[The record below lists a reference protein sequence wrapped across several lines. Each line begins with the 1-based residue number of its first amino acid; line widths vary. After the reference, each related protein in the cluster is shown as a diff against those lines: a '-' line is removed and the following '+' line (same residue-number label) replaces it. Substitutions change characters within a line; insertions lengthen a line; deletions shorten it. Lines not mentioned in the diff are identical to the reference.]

1 MLYSQ
6 VFPQQHNLRGQL
18 YENSV
23 MEPNEL
29 VKPTEDEHIFSS
41 LSSAAAILE
50 TQSID
55 DLRTPD
61 VVDLLKGDL

>member
-1 MLYSQ
+1 
-6 VFPQQHNLRGQL
+6 
-18 YENSV
+18 

-41 LSSAAAILE
+41 LSSAAVFLE
-50 TQSID
+50 AQSIN

-61 VVDLLKGDL
+61 VVDLLKGDLLTTILTLL